1 MLVICSCRLV
11 RSLYARVPSA
21 IVLLALAVLGCRSSG
36 DAASLLGG
44 QRQFAT
50 PDAAAAALID
60 ALQRGDTAET
70 RLILGPAEQ
79 RLFERSGFDG
89 VAREALVRASG
100 ERLQL
105 DDAGDGCVF
114 LRVGADGWRFPIPL
128 LRDDERWTF
137 VVPETSAACAR
148 LSRAD

>member
-1 MLVICSCRLV
+1 MVTL
-11 RSLYARVPSA
+11 
-21 IVLLALAVLGCRSSG
+21 LGCRSAD
-36 DAASLLGG
+36 DAASLLGA
-44 QRQFAT
+44 QREFGT

-60 ALQRGDTAET
+60 ALKQNDAAAT
-70 RLILGPAEQ
+70 RVILGPAEH

-89 VAREALVRASG
+89 VAREALVRASS
-100 ERLQL
+100 ERLLL

-114 LRVGADGWRFPIPL
+114 VHVGTGGGWRFPIPL

-148 LSRAD
+148 LARAE